1 MSILE
6 LCAGYGGLGL
16 AVQALTGERVA
27 YVADNAPA
35 AATVL
40 AERYR
45 VPNLGDIREADWGK
59 VAGRVDIVTA
69 GFPCQDISTAGRG
82 AGIHGERSGVWRN
95 VAEAIREIRPGLV
108 FLENVAAIRT
118 RGIDELLGT
127 MAALGYDAKWVC
139 VRASAVGAP
148 HHRDRWFCVAA
159 PAADSGHGIE
169 SEWTR
174 PARWESGER
183 QAVRGIAGR
192 GSEGASDPEKLG
204 YPEFGEPQEHTRVL
218 LSPRGGDT
226 PTGDEFSPA
235 DWWGEY
241 LPAIRRWERL
251 TRSAPCPVEPNPRG
265 GQRLNVALAEWMMGL
280 PAGWVTD
287 IAGLTRTEQL
297 QLIGNGVVPQQAHAA
312 YSHLLTTW
320 GTYE

>member
-1 MSILE
+1 MPILE
-6 LCAGYGGLGL
+6 LCAGYGGLGM
-16 AVQALTGERVA
+16 AVEALTGERVA

-40 AERYR
+40 SERYP
-45 VPNLGDIREADWGK
+45 VPNLGDISKADWGS
-59 VAGRVDIVTA
+59 VTRRVDIVTA
-69 GFPCQDISTAGRG
+69 GFPCQDISAAGRG
-82 AGIHGERSGVWRN
+82 AGIHGKRSGVWKH
-95 VAEAIREIRPGLV
+95 VAEAIRVIRPRLV

-118 RGIDELLGT
+118 RGLHDLLGT
-127 MAALGYDAKWVC
+127 MAAMGYDARWLC

-159 PAADSGHGIE
+159 PAADSGYGIE
-169 SEWTR
+169 PERAR
-174 PARWESGER
+174 PARRESGER

-192 GSEGASDPEKLG
+192 GGEISSDSEKLG
-204 YPEFGEPQEHTRVL
+204 HPEFREPQEHTRVL
-218 LSPRGGDT
+218 LSPRGGDA
-226 PTGDEFSPA
+226 PTGDKPSPA

-251 TRSAPCPVEPNPRG
+251 TRPAPCPVEPNPRG

-280 PAGWVTD
+280 PPEWVTD

>member
-127 MAALGYDAKWVC
+127 MAALGYDSKWVC